1 MSATPRNIDY
11 FFSIVSPWT
20 FLGHA
25 RFMAAAARHDAQV
38 RFIPVEL
45 GSVFAESG
53 GLPLARRAPQRQR
66 YRLLELQRWRVK
78 LGVDFHIHPA
88 HWPLNGALADKVL
101 IAALA
106 RGHNIEPLLP
116 LIFSGIWQKQQNLAD
131 PQVIAAVCDA
141 AGLPGADLL
150 AAAETAEVDAAYL
163 ANREQA
169 LAADVFGAPAYV
181 LDGEVFW
188 GQDRIEL
195 LDDAL
200 ASGRAP
206 FHPVERA

>member
-1 MSATPRNIDY
+1 MSATPRQIDY

-25 RFMAAAARHDAQV
+25 RFMAAAARNGARV

-78 LGVDFHIHPA
+78 LGVDFHLHPA

-106 RGHNIEPLLP
+106 RGHNIAPLLP

-131 PQVIAAVCDA
+131 PQVIAAMCDEV
-141 AGLPGADLL
+141 GLPGADLL

-195 LDDAL
+195 LEDAL
-200 ASGRAP
+200 ASGRAA
-206 FHPVERA
+206 FHPMERA

>member
-1 MSATPRNIDY
+1 MTATSRHIDY
-11 FFSIVSPWT
+11 FFSVVSPWT

-25 RFMAAAARHDAQV
+25 PVMAVAARHKAQV
-38 RFIPVEL
+38 RFIPVDL

-53 GLPLARRAPQRQR
+53 GLPLSKRAPQRQR

-88 HWPLNGALADKVL
+88 HWPFNGALADKVL

-106 RGHNIEPLLP
+106 RGLDIEPVLP
-116 LIFSGIWQKQQNLAD
+116 LIFSGVWQNQQDLAD
-131 PQVIAAVCDA
+131 PQVIAALCDTV
-141 AGLPGADLL
+141 GLPGADLI
-150 AAAETAEVDAAYL
+150 AAAGTAETDAAYR

-206 FHPVERA
+206 FRPV